1 MNTQTNED
9 LLIGR
14 INRKEEKALGISLTS
29 SVLIYV
35 QDADLNRMAAKRPNT
50 YLADL
55 EEIGSIIKTPDY
67 VLYRDDEEQFYFVRE
82 YLRNHD
88 FQKILVKVAHLG
100 TPKRWELLSVSRT
113 SIEEMRADDIRY
125 GYAKIKA

>member
-1 MNTQTNED
+1 MEINKKKPLSDEQILREAGIRVTAVR
-9 LLIGR
+9 LLIWR
-14 INRKEEKALGISLTS
+14 TIHREFSGIF
-29 SVLIYV
+29 
-35 QDADLNRMAAKRPNT
+35 N
-50 YLADL
+50 LADL

-100 TPKRWELLSVSRT
+100 TPKRWVLLSVSRT

>member
-1 MNTQTNED
+1 MNAQTNDD

-35 QDADLNRMAAKRPNT
+35 QNADLNRMAAKRPNT

-88 FQKILVKVAHLG
+88 FQKILVKVAHFG
-100 TPKRWELLSVSRT
+100 TPKRWVLLSVSRT

>member
-1 MNTQTNED
+1 MNAQTNDD

-67 VLYRDDEEQFYFVRE
+67 VLYRE

-100 TPKRWELLSVSRT
+100 TPKRWVLLSVSRT